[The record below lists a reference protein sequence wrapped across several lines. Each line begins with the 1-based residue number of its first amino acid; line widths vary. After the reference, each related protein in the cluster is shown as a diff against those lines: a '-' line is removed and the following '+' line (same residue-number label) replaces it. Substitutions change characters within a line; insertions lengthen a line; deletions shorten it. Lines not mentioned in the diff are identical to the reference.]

1 MSSFLQKSGRYN
13 NLYDK
18 YRGEQRENQRE
29 EKRMSNA
36 KKCRLREMVS
46 KTYQQAERIR
56 TTGHELIL
64 LLDKAESDADLEGN
78 KELVDGIEA
87 MRGALSQAELLHI
100 VIESILARG

>member
-1 MSSFLQKSGRYN
+1 MNQQK
-13 NLYDK
+13 
-18 YRGEQRENQRE
+18 
-29 EKRMSNA
+29 EKRVSNV
-36 KKCRLREMVS
+36 KICRLREMVS
-46 KTYQQAERIR
+46 KTDQQAEWIR

>member
-1 MSSFLQKSGRYN
+1 MNQQKG
-13 NLYDK
+13 
-18 YRGEQRENQRE
+18 
-29 EKRMSNA
+29 KRVSNA
-36 KKCRLREMVS
+36 KICRLREMVS
-46 KTYQQAERIR
+46 KTDQQAERIR
-56 TTGHELIL
+56 ATGHELIL